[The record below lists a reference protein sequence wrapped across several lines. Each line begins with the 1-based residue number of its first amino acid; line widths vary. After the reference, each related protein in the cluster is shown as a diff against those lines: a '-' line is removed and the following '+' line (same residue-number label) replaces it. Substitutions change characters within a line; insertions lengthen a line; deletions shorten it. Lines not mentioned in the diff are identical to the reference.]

1 MYKHVYLIISIFN
14 ELLLYIA
21 NHVLLSTFL
30 SALKFKCPER
40 TPGKPALC
48 MGKTVDKIIEEVKS
62 EEDPHQM
69 SKLRLQGS
77 FVCFYNE
84 QSEHYLYFFLRR
96 ECYISMFW

>member
-1 MYKHVYLIISIFN
+1 
-14 ELLLYIA
+14 
-21 NHVLLSTFL
+21 
-30 SALKFKCPER
+30 
-40 TPGKPALC
+40 

-84 QSEHYLYFFLRR
+84 QSEHYLYSEEGMLYQYVLVVCPDNGELRPSSTL
-96 ECYISMFW
+96 EKL